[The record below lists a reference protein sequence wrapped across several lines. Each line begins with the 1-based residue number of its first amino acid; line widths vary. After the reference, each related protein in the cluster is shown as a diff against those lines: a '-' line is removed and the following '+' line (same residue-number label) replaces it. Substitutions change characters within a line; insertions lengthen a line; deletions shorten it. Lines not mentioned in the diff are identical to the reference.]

1 MARDTEINQKWKNE
15 EKSYIRTT
23 ILQEAMEYLEDEAFK
38 EYRYDRSG
46 LGKKLSELILIARD
60 CAEKQKKKE

>member
-60 CAEKQKKKE
+60 CAEKQKKEK

>member
-1 MARDTEINQKWKNE
+1 MARDSEINEKWKNE

-60 CAEKQKKKE
+60 CAEKQSKEE

>member
-23 ILQEAMEYLEDEAFK
+23 ILQEAMENLEDEAFK

-60 CAEKQKKKE
+60 CAEKQNKHE

>member
-60 CAEKQKKKE
+60 CAEKQNKHE